1 MVPRAWEAHADEV
14 VARCATGYRLV
25 PSAAVRV
32 RLGCVFEP
40 QPAETFGLL
49 VMRMRPRRGVV
60 AVVHDAWEDLAP
72 SLSLLSGRTSG
83 LARGGPD
90 RCRGARL
97 HLGWEEFARAY
108 RAELEALPP
117 RVHLELVWQI
127 GTWLRF
133 HRSVS
138 ILSHE
143 RVGDGDELGGHTQRR
158 ILREW
163 LLGLQSQLSQAS
175 QVREE

>member
-1 MVPRAWEAHADEV
+1 M
-14 VARCATGYRLV
+14 
-25 PSAAVRV
+25 RV
-32 RLGCVFEP
+32 
-40 QPAETFGLL
+40 
-49 VMRMRPRRGVV
+49 RPRREAV
-60 AVVHDAWEDLAP
+60 AVVHDAWEGLAP
-72 SLSLLSGRTSG
+72 SLALLSGRTSG
-83 LARGGPD
+83 LARGGPA

-97 HLGWEEFARAY
+97 HLGWEAFAQAY

-133 HRSVS
+133 HRSVA

-143 RVGDGDELGGHTQRR
+143 RVPDGDELGGHTQRR

-163 LLGLQSQLSQAS
+163 LLSLPNESSQATP
-175 QVREE
+175 VGEL